1 METTLLES
9 LPQISTLQ
17 TMTFYR
23 TTSCTISAA
32 AFLLFSACNFANGQD
47 AKASTTGNDL
57 TLGISKSKPETGPF
71 VAIAGGKG
79 GYMVPYVQALERTNI
94 IFEMIPVPG
103 GLIDVGSPAEEPG
116 RSEDEGP
123 QYTVELE
130 PYWVAKTELTW
141 AEYKTFM
148 RSYDIFKKLASQGI
162 RQVDD
167 SNRADA
173 ITVPT
178 PLYEPSHTYEYGDD
192 PKQPAVTMT
201 QYAAKQYTKWLSG
214 LTGVQYRLPTEAE
227 WENAARGG
235 SKASYCFGDNP
246 EELDKYAVFAG
257 NATTGAARVGSKSA
271 NAFGL
276 HDMHGNAW
284 EWTIDQFSA
293 SGFGDRGGKKF
304 VGLAGTAWPTEADS
318 RTVRGGSWQDPAER
332 IRSAVRM
339 GSVDEDWKESDPN
352 VPKSPWWF
360 TTDPA
365 RAVGMRLVRSLVPL
379 DGEELNKFWEIDAV
393 GIQEDVDSRVK
404 EGRGALGLAVP
415 QLLPLYQR
423 RK

>member
-1 METTLLES
+1 MKLCSSQSFQLPATAFFALTLCALAIGQESKTSQSETS
-9 LPQISTLQ
+9 
-17 TMTFYR
+17 
-23 TTSCTISAA
+23 
-32 AFLLFSACNFANGQD
+32 
-47 AKASTTGNDL
+47 L
-57 TLGISKSKPETGPF
+57 TLGISKSKPESGPF
-71 VAIAGGKG
+71 VAIDGGKG
-79 GYMVPYVQALERTNI
+79 GYMVPYTQVLERTSI
-94 IFEMIPVPG
+94 VFEMIPVPG
-103 GLIDVGSPAEEPG
+103 GKALVGSPETEPG
-116 RSEDEGP
+116 RSDDEGP
-123 QYTVELE
+123 QYTAELE

-227 WENAARGG
+227 WEHAARGG
-235 SKASYCFGDNP
+235 SNAPYCFGDSI
-246 EELDKYAVFAG
+246 EELDKYAVFSG
-257 NATTGAARVGSKSA
+257 NATKGAARVGSKA
-271 NAFGL
+271 PNAYGL

-284 EWTIDQFSA
+284 EWTIDQYA
-293 SGFGDRGGKKF
+293 ATGFGDRGGKTF
-304 VGLAGTAWPTEADS
+304 TGLMGTAWPTESDS
-318 RTVRGGSWQDPAER
+318 RTVRGGGWQDSAER
-332 IRSAVRM
+332 VRAAVRM
-339 GSVDEDWKESDPN
+339 GSVDEEWKERDPN
-352 VPKSPWWF
+352 VPLSPWWF

-365 RAVGMRLVRSLVPL
+365 RAVGMRLVRSLTPL
-379 DGEELNKFWEIDAV
+379 KGEELNKFWEIDAT
-393 GIQEDVDSRVK
+393 GIQEDVDARLK

-415 QLLPLYQR
+415 ELLPLYQR
-423 RK
+423 KK